1 MGLNLEDQLVF
12 YRSYHYNTV
21 NVLIHS
27 VFVPTILFCTTGL
40 LTNVRVPIP
49 IPHVVQYLNLGV
61 IMSLGYSL
69 FYLFL
74 DPIGGVL
81 ATPILMGSSVFF
93 TEWTLK
99 SDYANKIYF
108 AGFFIGWI
116 VQFIG
121 HGVFEKRAPA
131 LLDNLVQALVLAP
144 FFILFELLFLFGIRG
159 DLKKRVDARV
169 ELNIAKFKAK
179 GLNKTEQKEKIYS
192 NEDGKL

>member
-27 VFVPTILFCTTGL
+27 VFVPTILFCSIGL
-40 LTNVRVPIP
+40 LTNIRVPIP
-49 IPHVVQYLNLGV
+49 IPHIVQYLNLGV
-61 IMSLGYSL
+61 ILGLGYSL

-74 DPIGGVL
+74 DPIGGIL
-81 ATPILMGSSVFF
+81 ATPLLMGSSLYF
-93 TEWTLK
+93 TEWTLY
-99 SDYANKIYF
+99 SPYANKVYT
-108 AGFFIGWI
+108 AGFIIGWI

-131 LLDNLVQALVLAP
+131 LLDNLLQALVLAP
-144 FFILFELLFLFGIRG
+144 FFILFELFFLFGVRT

-169 ELNIAKFKAK
+169 ELNIAKFRAK
-179 GLNKTEQKEKIYS
+179 KLSKDEQREKIYS